1 MKLRVKMLRGAAAL
15 GSAQAAVL
23 VLMFVRNVLLAR
35 IVGPEQ
41 FGLAIALAIVLSF
54 FEMVGELGVETF
66 ILRDKSGNEAPTIA
80 NIHSIQLVRG
90 CLAGIIMF
98 ASAPLL
104 AQIFSA
110 PEIEDGYR
118 ILAIVPVMRGLAHM
132 DRVRLQRDHKYGP
145 MVTTEIVS
153 QLAAIVAIVLV
164 GQFVQSWVL
173 AVAAIFAHMGTTV
186 LVSQILAQNRY
197 LLKWTSSTIQAI
209 FVFGWPLALNSL
221 LVWSNTQI
229 DKALVGS
236 HWTQVELA
244 GYAVLAMLVQQFAS
258 LIARVDG
265 AVILPAL
272 SRAID
277 NKVLFHKRA
286 IAALDFFLLLGL
298 AAVIGV
304 AAAGPWVVLLFFGK
318 EFSLD
323 ITVFVAMAGFLGL
336 RIARSIFVS
345 VVLALGRSASLF
357 KANLARQ
364 VSVALSVVGIMLDYP
379 IWVIP
384 AALAAGEVAFIL
396 VCALLSRDSGCAG
409 QMINRGALF
418 FSVMAT
424 YIVGFLLLPEFEA
437 ILVSIAC
444 MMVLVSVTVRK
455 GLREF

>member
-1 MKLRVKMLRGAAAL
+1 
-15 GSAQAAVL
+15 
-23 VLMFVRNVLLAR
+23 
-35 IVGPEQ
+35 
-41 FGLAIALAIVLSF
+41 
-54 FEMVGELGVETF
+54 
-66 ILRDKSGNEAPTIA
+66 
-80 NIHSIQLVRG
+80 
-90 CLAGIIMF
+90 
-98 ASAPLL
+98 
-104 AQIFSA
+104 
-110 PEIEDGYR
+110 
-118 ILAIVPVMRGLAHM
+118 M

-286 IAALDFFLLLGL
+286 IAALDFFFCLASRPLLVLPLLVRGWCYSFLAKNFRWTLLFSSQWLGFL
-298 AAVIGV
+298 ACESRDQFLCLSCWHW
-304 AAAGPWVVLLFFGK
+304 AGPRLCSRLTWRGK
-318 EFSLD
+318 CR
-323 ITVFVAMAGFLGL
+323 L
-336 RIARSIFVS
+336 RFPS
-345 VVLALGRSASLF
+345 SA
-357 KANLARQ
+357 
-364 VSVALSVVGIMLDYP
+364 
-379 IWVIP
+379 
-384 AALAAGEVAFIL
+384 
-396 VCALLSRDSGCAG
+396 
-409 QMINRGALF
+409 
-418 FSVMAT
+418 
-424 YIVGFLLLPEFEA
+424 
-437 ILVSIAC
+437 
-444 MMVLVSVTVRK
+444 
-455 GLREF
+455 